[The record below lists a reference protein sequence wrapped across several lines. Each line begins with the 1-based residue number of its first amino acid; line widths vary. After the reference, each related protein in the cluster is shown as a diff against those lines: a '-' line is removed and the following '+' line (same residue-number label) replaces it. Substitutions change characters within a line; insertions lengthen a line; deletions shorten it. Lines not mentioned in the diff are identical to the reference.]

1 VDSYSFEPQSPQLNH
16 VKTEPSTSLYSIS
29 KHHLVA
35 GNTVHYPTS
44 TTFSTT
50 LALKLPPRCLSS
62 TLATGECP
70 LLPGRVCLRG
80 LDYRPELHRMLL
92 DPSTDCVS
100 YSPVYAVSDPQAVG
114 CRTGVLGAPVL
125 GSYIVPTRHR
135 QIDHTNAFYS
145 HSSVPWA
152 ARQPLFSP
160 ASVPHMELPSLVL
173 ESVPWV
179 FSDLT

>member
-1 VDSYSFEPQSPQLNH
+1 VDSYSFEPQSPQHNH

-80 LDYRPELHRMLL
+80 LDYRPELHRMPV

-100 YSPVYAVSDPQAVG
+100 CSPVYAVSDPQAVG

-125 GSYIVPTRHR
+125 GSTSYLLGIDRSIILMHSTAILRCHGLHDSHCFHLLRCRIWNCQVWCWNLCHGCSPT
-135 QIDHTNAFYS
+135 
-145 HSSVPWA
+145 
-152 ARQPLFSP
+152 
-160 ASVPHMELPSLVL
+160 
-173 ESVPWV
+173 
-179 FSDLT
+179 